1 MNAPRIWVR
10 GDGARC
16 SCAAVWVRDED
27 RAEAG
32 GGGAGM
38 GLCLPHS
45 LIQSALTEHPPCAR
59 CCSRHGHK
67 AVMDENDDW

>member
-32 GGGAGM
+32 GGGG
-38 GLCLPHS
+38 GD
-45 LIQSALTEHPPCAR
+45 
-59 CCSRHGHK
+59 G
-67 AVMDENDDW
+67 AVSPSFVDPVSID